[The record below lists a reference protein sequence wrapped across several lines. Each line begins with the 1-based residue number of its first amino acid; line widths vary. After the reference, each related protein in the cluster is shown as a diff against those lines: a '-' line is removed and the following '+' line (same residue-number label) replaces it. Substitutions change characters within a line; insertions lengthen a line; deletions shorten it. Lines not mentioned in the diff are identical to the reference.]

1 MPPCSLISSMRSS
14 MPMRACLPKPA
25 IGPERSW
32 IVPST
37 TSFLLTP
44 CDWAKAGNGIASASA
59 AASAKR
65 FMVMSPGLL
74 TVKGFD
80 PFGVLFLD
88 QLALELHRRRQLFVF
103 RAELVLEQEELLH
116 LLDARELLVDAVDLR
131 LDQFL
136 DFARARQAG
145 VVAER
150 HVVVLRELLDVLL
163 VDHHD
168 QGQVRA
174 PVADHH

>member
-1 MPPCSLISSMRSS
+1 MPPCSLISSTRSS

-25 IGPERSW
+25 IRPERSW
-32 IVPST
+32 IEPST

-44 CDWAKAGNGIASASA
+44 CDWAMSDSGTTSASA
-59 AASAKR
+59 AAIAMR
-65 FMVMSPGLL
+65 FIDLSPLDESTVQGL
-74 TVKGFD
+74 D
-80 PFGVLFLD
+80 AIGVFLFHK
-88 QLALELHRRRQLFVF
+88 LALELHRRRELFVF
-103 RAELVLEQEELLH
+103 RGELGLEQEELLH
-116 LLDARELLVDAVDLR
+116 LLDARELLVDALDLR

-168 QGQVRA
+168 
-174 PVADHH
+174 